1 MTGKLKQLAIS
12 GMLWSAVERFGS
24 SVFMFIANLILAR
37 LLMPEDFGVVAM
49 LMVFISISETI
60 VNAGFCTALI
70 QKKDIENIDCSTIFV
85 WNTSF
90 SVFLYIIL
98 FVLSPYISDFYNMEI
113 LKDVLRVQS
122 IVIPVNSL
130 SLVQLALFQKD
141 LEFKIIAK
149 NNLSSMLIGTFM
161 GIVFAFLGYGVWSLV
176 IKQVTTSFVQT
187 ALYLYSGKWKIGFT
201 FSYSHFKSMFSFA
214 GFVLLN
220 RLVNTLYHNVLAMII
235 GKSYNASSLGCYNQA
250 RKLEDLPRSTISSI
264 VNSVVFPLFSKVNNN
279 IEKQQYA
286 MSKGLRALSFV
297 SIPVLFLLMIVAQPL
312 IILLFTEKWI
322 DAVPYFQI
330 LCVGGM
336 FITPLEINTELLNSK
351 GCSKLTFNIRLF
363 QLIFGLVIMLLTYQ
377 LGLYVL
383 LWSYVISQL
392 LSYLISAYYTGK
404 YINYGLIKQMI
415 DMLPFIVTSIVC
427 SLFTL
432 VILQFIDALSIQIQ
446 LIISFFAFAASY
458 VMIVFVL
465 QFEER
470 KLFGI
475 IIKNAIK
482 R

>member
-1 MTGKLKQLAIS
+1 MSSLKEKAIS

-24 SVFMFIANLILAR
+24 SAFMFIANLILAR

-149 NNLSSMLIGTFM
+149 NNLSSMLIGTLM

-201 FSYSHFKSMFSFA
+201 FSYSHFK
-214 GFVLLN
+214 L
-220 RLVNTLYHNVLAMII
+220 
-235 GKSYNASSLGCYNQA
+235 K
-250 RKLEDLPRSTISSI
+250 
-264 VNSVVFPLFSKVNNN
+264 
-279 IEKQQYA
+279 
-286 MSKGLRALSFV
+286 
-297 SIPVLFLLMIVAQPL
+297 
-312 IILLFTEKWI
+312 
-322 DAVPYFQI
+322 
-330 LCVGGM
+330 
-336 FITPLEINTELLNSK
+336 
-351 GCSKLTFNIRLF
+351 
-363 QLIFGLVIMLLTYQ
+363 ML
-377 LGLYVL
+377 
-383 LWSYVISQL
+383 WR
-392 LSYLISAYYTGK
+392 
-404 YINYGLIKQMI
+404 
-415 DMLPFIVTSIVC
+415 F
-427 SLFTL
+427 
-432 VILQFIDALSIQIQ
+432 
-446 LIISFFAFAASY
+446 
-458 VMIVFVL
+458 
-465 QFEER
+465 
-470 KLFGI
+470 
-475 IIKNAIK
+475 
-482 R
+482 